1 MSPTS
6 ACGTLPTSGNAL
18 PTPSLSARQID
29 GVAADVAECFIAD
42 IPSSKTYSLGVNID
56 KVWAP
61 TAAGRLDRKTAR
73 IARSWAECKKWE
85 LQMKIFMAFWAF
97 VGLLLMGAV
106 APAQPA
112 KPTIIL
118 VHGAFADSS
127 SWYGVIAI
135 LERDGYSVIAAANPL
150 RSVKGD
156 ADTVRALIASIH
168 TPVVLVGHSYGGMVI
183 SNAAN
188 RQANVKALVY
198 VAAFAPESGENAG
211 ELNNK
216 FPGSL
221 VGPALAPPVPLPG
234 GGHDLYVQQE
244 KFHDAFAP
252 DVPAEAARLAAAAQ
266 RPVTDIAFSESATE
280 PAWKTIPSWFV
291 YGDHDT
297 AIPPQLH
304 AFMTERARP
313 RATKVVEGAS
323 HVVMISHSD
332 AVAKVIE
339 DAATAQ

>member
-1 MSPTS
+1 MKTFAAILTS
-6 ACGTLPTSGNAL
+6 
-18 PTPSLSARQID
+18 
-29 GVAADVAECFIAD
+29 
-42 IPSSKTYSLGVNID
+42 
-56 KVWAP
+56 
-61 TAAGRLDRKTAR
+61 
-73 IARSWAECKKWE
+73 
-85 LQMKIFMAFWAF
+85 
-97 VGLLLMGAV
+97 VGLLLTGA
-106 APAQPA
+106 AATAQPT
-112 KPTIIL
+112 KPTVVL

-135 LERDGYSVIAAANPL
+135 LQKDGYPVIASANPL

-156 ADTVRALIASIH
+156 ADIARALVASIN

-188 RQANVKALVY
+188 GQANVKSLVY
-198 VAAFAPESGENAG
+198 VAAFAPEAG
-211 ELNNK
+211 ESADGLGKK

-252 DVPAEAARLAAAAQ
+252 DLPADAAKLAAAAQ
-266 RPVTDIAFSESATE
+266 RPVTDIAFGEPATE

-297 AIPPQLH
+297 AIVPKLH
-304 AFMTERARP
+304 DFMAERAHP
-313 RATKVVEGAS
+313 RATTVVPGAS
-323 HVVMISHSD
+323 HVVMISHAD

-339 DAATAQ
+339 DAANAQ